1 MDQRCSIDV
10 IAEAHASHSRKNS
23 QSYKL
28 TADHKFKLQ
37 RAQANNNFSFLCPI
51 LLSPFILLSVRY
63 SNSRTIVLEVIN
75 KMSNEHTNLNETD
88 HPNQDEAAAPAPS
101 DSLSAEPP
109 VTDATATESAN
120 EPMNESGSALAEMS
134 PVSMQPAIELD
145 EAKRGL
151 EAALLAASEPMPL
164 HELKKIFDGELSADI
179 LRNLLDELR
188 TEWADRSVELAVVAS
203 GYRFRVKPDYQKYI
217 DRLANDKPP
226 KYSRA
231 VLETMAIIA
240 YRQPVTR
247 SDIEDIRG
255 VAVSPHILKT
265 LEDRGWIDEIGH
277 KDAPGRPALFA
288 TTKHFLDDL
297 NLISLDELPPLHELQ
312 ATLDMS
318 QAGAVLNAGSEI
330 FALPGIAAGIEVNAD
345 GTGETTAQSPDS
357 TALADDEMNP
367 KTDHDADEMVELVHS
382 VARDAPHFNEQT
394 IERST
399 HDAPQLMNEE
409 TEANEKSSNEEAG
422 APHEKHSSTSG
433 ESL

>member
-1 MDQRCSIDV
+1 
-10 IAEAHASHSRKNS
+10 
-23 QSYKL
+23 
-28 TADHKFKLQ
+28 
-37 RAQANNNFSFLCPI
+37 
-51 LLSPFILLSVRY
+51 
-63 SNSRTIVLEVIN
+63 
-75 KMSNEHTNLNETD
+75 MSNEHTNLNETA
-88 HPNQDEAAAPAPS
+88 HPNQEDAAATTPS
-101 DSLSAEPP
+101 DLNSAGAP
-109 VTDATATESAN
+109 VTDDIATQPAN
-120 EPMNESGSALAEMS
+120 KPTDESGSAMAGMT
-134 PVSMQPAIELD
+134 PVSMQPAIELN

-164 HELKKIFDGELSADI
+164 QELKKIFDGELSADI

-188 TEWADRSVELAVVAS
+188 VEWADRSVELAIVAS

-297 NLISLDELPPLHELQ
+297 NLVSLDELPPLHELQ

-318 QAGAVLNAGSEI
+318 QAGAVLNASSEI
-330 FALPGIAAGIEVNAD
+330 FALPGFAAGVAKNENSARENKNTEHNAD
-345 GTGETTAQSPDS
+345 NA
-357 TALADDEMNP
+357 AAADEKMNP
-367 KTDHDADEMVELVHS
+367 ENDHDTNEIVEIMDS
-382 VARDAPHFNEQT
+382 AAQGAPLFDEQT
-394 IERST
+394 KERTT
-399 HDAPQLMNEE
+399 HDAPQLNNED
-409 TEANEKSSNEEAG
+409 TKANEKSTNENADN
-422 APHEKHSSTSG
+422 PHEKPSSTLG
-433 ESL
+433 KSL